1 MLERTLGVP
10 LFQEQAMQIAIVAAG
25 FSGNEADQLRR
36 AMATFK
42 KQGEISHFREKMVN
56 GMIKRGY
63 DKDFALRCFRQIEG
77 FGTYG
82 FQRSHAASFCASG
95 LCFGMVEMS
104 LSGCVYL
111 CFIECSTD
119 GVLCTIPADC

>member
-1 MLERTLGVP
+1 
-10 LFQEQAMQIAIVAAG
+10 
-25 FSGNEADQLRR
+25 
-36 AMATFK
+36 
-42 KQGEISHFREKMVN
+42 MVN

-77 FGTYG
+77 FALMILIACG
-82 FQRSHAASFCASG
+82 QFCASG

-119 GVLCTIPADC
+119 GFMHHPS